1 MLLLITRLFD
11 VLIIVFLLFLLL
23 LGFLFSYNFYFKRYR
38 LPPGP
43 TPLPLVGNLHQ
54 MHRTTPE
61 QLFLVWRRQYGDV
74 FTVWMGEQPV
84 VCVVDYAKIMA
95 HFQRDGDAFAGRL
108 VHSEFEK
115 AMHGGVYGLIFTEGD
130 LWREQRRFTL
140 RVLREFGLSKEL
152 MQRRILQELQPLFL
166 QIDAHIESDEELNM
180 GRLLEVAV
188 ASIINNLLFG
198 YRFDK
203 DNLEQ
208 FNELKQLLYEHFAIS
223 VHPLTALFR
232 LSPRLFRHLP
242 FLRGK
247 FNRTQMVYRNL
258 DAFFERQIDEHIL
271 KMNQLQDNDK
281 TEPTDFVEAFLKE
294 KAKRDGNGG
303 DAMHHFS
310 IEQLR
315 GICNDLWSAGQ
326 DTISN
331 TLAWGIAFLI
341 HHPQI
346 QAKMSDE
353 LQRAVDDD
361 DEDEHQRTNGA
372 KNQTVTVANRLKL
385 PYTNAV
391 ICEIQRVANLAAFNV
406 PRKLSR
412 DVTIDGHLLK
422 AGTVVCPQISAVLM
436 DEKIFENPTQFC
448 PERFLDENGKL
459 KRVNE
464 LIPFSIGKRQCLGES
479 LARMELFLF
488 VANLFKQYKF
498 SAGAKMPSLERK
510 MGATIKCQNF
520 TCHVSRNIA
529 N

>member
-1 MLLLITRLFD
+1 MKIC
-11 VLIIVFLLFLLL
+11 VFLI
-23 LGFLFSYNFYFKRYR
+23 N
-38 LPPGP
+38 P
-43 TPLPLVGNLHQ
+43 
-54 MHRTTPE
+54 
-61 QLFLVWRRQYGDV
+61 
-74 FTVWMGEQPV
+74 
-84 VCVVDYAKIMA
+84 
-95 HFQRDGDAFAGRL
+95 
-108 VHSEFEK
+108 
-115 AMHGGVYGLIFTEGD
+115 
-130 LWREQRRFTL
+130 
-140 RVLREFGLSKEL
+140 
-152 MQRRILQELQPLFL
+152 RI
-166 QIDAHIESDEELNM
+166 EE
-180 GRLLEVAV
+180 
-188 ASIINNLLFG
+188 
-198 YRFDK
+198 
-203 DNLEQ
+203 
-208 FNELKQLLYEHFAIS
+208 
-223 VHPLTALFR
+223 
-232 LSPRLFRHLP
+232 
-242 FLRGK
+242 
-247 FNRTQMVYRNL
+247 
-258 DAFFERQIDEHIL
+258 
-271 KMNQLQDNDK
+271 
-281 TEPTDFVEAFLKE
+281 
-294 KAKRDGNGG
+294 
-303 DAMHHFS
+303 
-310 IEQLR
+310 LR

-331 TLAWGIAFLI
+331 TLAWGIAYLI

-353 LQRAVDDD
+353 LQRAVDND

-372 KNQTVTVANRLKL
+372 KNQTVTVADRLKL

-498 SAGAKMPSLERK
+498 SAGAKMSSLERK

-520 TCHVSRNIA
+520 TCHWYLLGTPTFAPRTFAPQTLAPRHLRRPAKSTFA
-529 N
+529 PQTLAP